1 VKEIFFPRLNQLPAV
16 KISGDGTSQD
26 TSYCNPPP
34 DTCIGTPED
43 HGGAPYE
50 LCTEVSNSD
59 THSDIDESE
68 LGEFLLDTFDAME
81 SQGNLLAQLELP
93 N

>member
-1 VKEIFFPRLNQLPAV
+1 M
-16 KISGDGTSQD
+16 KISGDGTSED
-26 TSYCNPPP
+26 TSHCNPPAV
-34 DTCIGTPED
+34 TCIGTPED
-43 HGGAPYE
+43 YNGAPHE

-81 SQGNLLAQLELP
+81 AQGNLLAQLEMP
-93 N
+93 I

>member
-1 VKEIFFPRLNQLPAV
+1 V
-16 KISGDGTSQD
+16 KISGDGTSED
-26 TSYCNPPP
+26 TSHCNPPTV
-34 DTCIGTPED
+34 TCIGTPED
-43 HGGAPYE
+43 YNGAPHE

-81 SQGNLLAQLELP
+81 AQGNLLAQLEMP
-93 N
+93 I